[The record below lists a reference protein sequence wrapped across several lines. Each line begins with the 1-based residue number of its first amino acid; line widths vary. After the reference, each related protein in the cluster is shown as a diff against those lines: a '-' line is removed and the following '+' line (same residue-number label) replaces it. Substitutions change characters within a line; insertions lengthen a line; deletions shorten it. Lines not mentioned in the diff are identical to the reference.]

1 MRRSCVVRISLI
13 MLVVTLSCWHET
25 QPVAA
30 PTVHQLDAPAHP
42 ASHHTVWEGQYVCA
56 QGVTGLHLELDTASN
71 GATIAT
77 FAFYGIP
84 ENPNP
89 VPRGSYRLRGK
100 LTMAKAGSFALALDE
115 WIVQPP
121 DYMMVGLAM
130 TSDRERRSMAGRITN
145 PSCGS
150 VKVSRVN

>member
-1 MRRSCVVRISLI
+1 MVRLSLI
-13 MLVVTLSCWHET
+13 LLVVTLSCWRET
-25 QPVAA
+25 QPAA
-30 PTVHQLDAPAHP
+30 SPTVHQLDAPAHP
-42 ASHHTVWEGQYVCA
+42 ASHHTVWEGKYVCA
-56 QGVTGLHLELDTASN
+56 QGVTGLHLELDTATD
-71 GATIAT
+71 GATTAT

-84 ENPNP
+84 ENPNS

-100 LTMAKAGSFALALDE
+100 VTMAKAGSFALALEPDE

-121 DYMMVGLAM
+121 EYMMVGLSV

-145 PSCGS
+145 PSCGV